1 MTAARSSRSTRRGS
15 TLLAVVCC
23 APALLAFVACPA
35 PALYPRRELGS
46 VAVEA
51 EASPAPSPAPS
62 SSVALVKVND
72 ENSIT
77 TAGVLAGVAGLLVG
91 GIWVGG
97 ALFAA
102 SSFVARK
109 KDDDLANALKGISA
123 SGLEAVNYVD
133 YLNQKYEVT
142 SGVGSALSNAVKS
155 AGSSTGSGEASNSV
169 AGFVDSTAEAISSFD
184 TEVGIKDTLGG
195 LLTAGG
201 ELASQAVGKVVE
213 LNEQYRVTDQ
223 IKEKIDEQ
231 LEKAK

>member
-1 MTAARSSRSTRRGS
+1 
-15 TLLAVVCC
+15 LLAVACG
-23 APALLAFVACPA
+23 APALLAFVTCPA
-35 PALYPRRELGS
+35 PALHPRSELS
-46 VAVEA
+46 NVAVEA
-51 EASPAPSPAPS
+51 EASSAPSPASS
-62 SSVALVKVND
+62 SSVALVKVNE

-91 GIWVGG
+91 GVWFGG

-109 KDDDLANALKGISA
+109 KDDDIANALKGISA
-123 SGLEAVNYVD
+123 TGLEAVNYVD

-142 SGVGSALSNAVKS
+142 SGVGSALGNAMKSAGSS

-169 AGFVDSTAEAISSFD
+169 AGFVDSTSEAISSFD
-184 TEVGIKDTLGG
+184 KEIGIKDTLGG
-195 LLTAGG
+195 LLTAGS